1 MKKKTFFNIMI
12 AGLLFSCG
20 TLPLFS
26 QQWTG
31 PNNTT
36 ASISRTGFI
45 GLGISSPS
53 QHIHVRNGNLFLE
66 NFTSGTVFAKQ
77 NATLYLGGVI
87 EKSQNGM
94 RLFYSGAGNI
104 DVRASHPSGL
114 IFNVDNT
121 NGKTERMR
129 ISANGNIGIGNTNP
143 YKMLTVNGDVA
154 LVNYNVSGA
163 GNTGNGFSGLEILG
177 NNQAPTRRGIS
188 LDPDPNGSF
197 NFYVNSNQRP
207 SAFNFMDGA
216 AGALLMTI
224 NAVDGN
230 VGIGTTNTAGYKL
243 AVNGF
248 IRAKKVVVE
257 TGWSDFVFYDD
268 YKLMPLREVEQHIKE
283 KGHLPEI
290 PRAEEIETNG
300 ADVGRLLQLQ
310 MQKIEELTLYI
321 IEQNK
326 RIEALEKKINDLK

>member
-1 MKKKTFFNIMI
+1 MQKRPIYNMMI
-12 AGLLFSCG
+12 AGLLLAQG
-20 TLPLFS
+20 ALPVFS

-31 PNNTT
+31 PNNTS
-36 ASISRTGFI
+36 APIYRSGFI
-45 GLGISSPS
+45 GLGISTPS

-66 NFTSGTVFAKQ
+66 NFASGVVSARQ

-104 DVRASHPSGL
+104 DVRAPHPSGL
-114 IFNVDNT
+114 LFNVDNT

-129 ISANGNIGIGNTNP
+129 ISANGNIGIANANP
-143 YKMLTVNGDVA
+143 YKLLSVNGDVA
-154 LVNYNVSGA
+154 LANYNISGA
-163 GNTGNGFSGLEILG
+163 GNQGNGFSGLEILG

-207 SAFNFMDGA
+207 AAFNFMDGA
-216 AGALLMTI
+216 AGALLMTV

-230 VGIGTTNTAGYKL
+230 VGIGTANTAGYKL

-248 IRAKKVVVE
+248 VRAKKVVVE

-268 YKLMPLREVEQHIKE
+268 YKLRSLREVEQHIKE

-290 PRAEEIETNG
+290 PSAEEIENNG

-326 RIEALEKKINDLK
+326 RIESLEKKLNALK

>member
-1 MKKKTFFNIMI
+1 MKKTTFFKIVSPV
-12 AGLLFSCG
+12 LFITCG
-20 TLPLFS
+20 IFQAFS

-31 PNNTT
+31 PNNTS
-36 ASISRTGFI
+36 APIFRTGFVGI
-45 GLGISSPS
+45 GITTPG
-53 QHIHVRNGNLFLE
+53 QHIHVRNGNIFLE
-66 NFTSGTVFAKQ
+66 NFASGVIASKQ
-77 NATLYLGGVI
+77 NATLYLGGLI
-87 EKSQNGM
+87 DKNQNGM

-104 DVRASHPSGL
+104 DVRANHPSGL
-114 IFNVDNT
+114 LFNVDNT
-121 NGKTERMR
+121 NGRTERMR
-129 ISANGNIGIGNTNP
+129 ISANGNVGIANANP
-143 YKMLTVNGDVA
+143 YKLLTVNGDVA
-154 LVNYNVSGA
+154 LANYNTSGK
-163 GNTGNGFSGLEILG
+163 GNQGDGFSGLEILG

-188 LDPDPNGSF
+188 LDPDPGGSF

-216 AGALLMTI
+216 AGTLLMTI

-230 VGIGTTNTAGYKL
+230 VGIGTGNTAGYKL

-248 IRAKKVVVE
+248 VRAKKVVVE

-268 YKLMPLREVEQHIKE
+268 YRLMPLLEVEQHIKE
-283 KGHLPEI
+283 QGHLPEI
-290 PRAEEIETNG
+290 PAASEIETNG

-326 RIEALEKKINDLK
+326 RIEALEKKINGSN